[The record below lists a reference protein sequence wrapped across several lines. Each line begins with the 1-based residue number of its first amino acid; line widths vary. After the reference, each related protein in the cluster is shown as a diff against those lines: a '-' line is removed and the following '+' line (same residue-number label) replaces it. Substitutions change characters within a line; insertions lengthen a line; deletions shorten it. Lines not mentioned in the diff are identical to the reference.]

1 MARAWCGWAL
11 GANPWPCSGG
21 MASALAVALAVARAL
36 AMDLWSSFIDIRLH
50 RVGRVGIIMG
60 NEVGIRM
67 GNGVGIIMVGRI

>member
-1 MARAWCGWAL
+1 MIKIIFKFVKVKPVYLFFHEVLNKIL
-11 GANPWPCSGG
+11 GLFLIKLVG
-21 MASALAVALAVARAL
+21 
-36 AMDLWSSFIDIRLH
+36 RLG

>member
-1 MARAWCGWAL
+1 ML
-11 GANPWPCSGG
+11 SEDLT
-21 MASALAVALAVARAL
+21 SADPGRLFGKLRSL
-36 AMDLWSSFIDIRLH
+36 WMDLWSSFIDIRLH